1 MYNRFLPLTANTSL
15 YVNGTR
21 KCLYRVCE
29 DMNNIQTTNFIS
41 RLKRELSRENI
52 KTDFTEYKNSHLEMY
67 FLYLETE
74 NYITLTNVNRV
85 AQIFKSMEL
94 DSAYDVVS
102 FLCKNNP
109 GTLRKSDPSSERHIT
124 PTLIESNESAASE
137 MIDINCDKTPSSLTI
152 GVQQVTTVKADK
164 NEPNKSLPLKL
175 LNNTPHQYYIN
186 PENPGTLLIINNKD
200 FYTNLNKEYRV
211 SICNV
216 LV

>member
-41 RLKRELSRENI
+41 RLKQELHRENVT
-52 KTDFTEYKNSHLEMY
+52 TDFTEYKDSHLEMY
-67 FLYLETE
+67 FLYLEAE
-74 NYITLTNVNRV
+74 HYITLTNLNRV

-102 FLCKNNP
+102 FLCKGGSN
-109 GTLRKSDPSSERHIT
+109 TLQKSDPLPGHIT
-124 PTLIESNESAASE
+124 PMLNESNDSVASE
-137 MIDINCDKTPSSLTI
+137 MRDINCDKTPSSLSI
-152 GVQQVTTVKADK
+152 GMQQVTNVKANK
-164 NEPNKSLPLKL
+164 NEPNQLLSLRLS
-175 LNNTPHQYYIN
+175 NNAPHQYYID
-186 PENPGTLLIINNKD
+186 PTNPGTLLIINNKD

-211 SICNV
+211 SACNMY
-216 LV
+216 